1 MKSFL
6 TQFGGG
12 AQAEGQR
19 SNHQAF
25 WLHTFCMSPRRCWP
39 SADSCICSEII
50 DNFLYLGGDLV
61 AKDTETFQKIGITH
75 VVNCA
80 ADYSDD
86 YHKNMGV
93 IYKSYHLKDHVREDI
108 ACVFYDAIEFLQ
120 EARASGGK
128 CYVHC
133 VQGISRSATIC
144 CAYMILTEGLTY
156 NEAYER
162 VKARRACA
170 NPNLQFI

>member
-1 MKSFL
+1 MVGSQSYGTETPLIVPPEQLKDEDFDYRGTSRKEYENEFYK
-6 TQFGGG
+6 
-12 AQAEGQR
+12 R
-19 SNHQAF
+19 V
-25 WLHTFCMSPRRCWP
+25 
-39 SADSCICSEII
+39 CSTII
-50 DNFLYLGGDLV
+50 DDFLYLGGDLV
-61 AKDTETFQKIGITH
+61 AKDTETFQNIGITH
-75 VVNCA
+75 VINCA

-86 YHKNMGV
+86 YHKDMGV

-108 ACVFYDAIEFLQ
+108 ACIFYDALKFLS

-144 CAYMILTEGLTY
+144 CAYLIMTEGLTY

-170 NPNLQFI
+170 NPNL